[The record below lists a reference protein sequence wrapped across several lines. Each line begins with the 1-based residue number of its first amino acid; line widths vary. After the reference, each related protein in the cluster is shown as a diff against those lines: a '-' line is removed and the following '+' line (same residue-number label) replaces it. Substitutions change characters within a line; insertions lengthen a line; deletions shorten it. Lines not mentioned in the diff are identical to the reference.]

1 MQFINSTRC
10 IGSCYQILLIIL
22 MKEFVNLNVNTGTIT
37 IMNIVKAADCDYFLE
52 YTNFKDNFI
61 ERKCFS
67 DNKKYQ
73 NRFDEN
79 CKNSFSKLSNL

>member
-1 MQFINSTRC
+1 
-10 IGSCYQILLIIL
+10 
-22 MKEFVNLNVNTGTIT
+22 
-37 IMNIVKAADCDYFLE
+37 MNIVKVADCYYFLE

-73 NRFDEN
+73 KRFDEN
-79 CKNSFSKLSNL
+79 CKNSFSKLSNF

>member
-1 MQFINSTRC
+1 
-10 IGSCYQILLIIL
+10 
-22 MKEFVNLNVNTGTIT
+22 
-37 IMNIVKAADCDYFLE
+37 MNIVKVADCDYFLE
-52 YTNFKDNFI
+52 YANFKDNFI